1 MADRKPGA
9 TGLNPKR
16 GLKALMAD
24 TGAHEP
30 LRQPSEAQ
38 VIPVDRLVPNPN
50 QPRKSFD
57 RSELEEL
64 ADSIRE
70 KGVIQPLIVRPD
82 PEDGDMYQIVAGER
96 RWRAA
101 QFARLHEVP
110 VLVRS
115 YSDAETLEIGIIEN
129 IHRAAL
135 NPIEEAA
142 GYQQLIDEFGF
153 TQDLAAAAL
162 GRSRSHVANM
172 LRLLN
177 LPASVREMVRKGD
190 LSAGHARALVTAGD
204 PEALAR
210 TVVRRGL
217 SVRDTEKLARNA
229 GSERSSGR
237 HKRAMKDADTVGLE
251 GDLSAALNMK
261 VTITHRADGGSGQV
275 TVAYSTLED
284 LDRLCSLLS
293 SVRQE

>member
-24 TGAHEP
+24 TGSHEP

-38 VIPVDRLVPNPN
+38 VIPVDRLVPNPK
-50 QPRKSFD
+50 QPRKNFD

-64 ADSIRE
+64 AASIRE
-70 KGVIQPLIVRPD
+70 KGVIQPLIARPD

-101 QFARLHEVP
+101 QYARLHEVP

-153 TQDLAAAAL
+153 TQDLAAVAL

-177 LPASVREMVRKGD
+177 LPASVREMVLKGD
-190 LSAGHARALVTAGD
+190 LSAGHARALVTADD

-210 TVVRRGL
+210 TVVRRSL
-217 SVRDTEKLARNA
+217 SVRDTEKLVRNA

-237 HKRAMKDADTVGLE
+237 RERAVKDADTVGLE
-251 GDLSAALNMK
+251 SDLSAALSMK
-261 VTITHRADGGSGQV
+261 VTITHRADGGSGQI

>member
-1 MADRKPGA
+1 MEDRKPGI
-9 TGLNPKR
+9 TGLNPNR

-24 TGAHEP
+24 TGSREP
-30 LRQPSEAQ
+30 LRQLAEAQ
-38 VIPVDRLVPNPN
+38 VIPVERLGPNPK
-50 QPRKSFD
+50 QPRKNFD
-57 RSELEEL
+57 QSELEQL
-64 ADSIRE
+64 AASIRE

-82 PEDGDMYQIVAGER
+82 PKDGDMYQIVAGER

-101 QFARLHEVP
+101 QLARLHEVP
-110 VLVRS
+110 VLVRR
-115 YSDAETLEIGIIEN
+115 YSDKETLEIGIIEN
-129 IHRAAL
+129 IHRTAL

-177 LPASVREMVRKGD
+177 LPASVRQLVLKGD

-217 SVRDTEKLARNA
+217 SVRDTEKLVRNA
-229 GSERSSGR
+229 ESKRSSGGR
-237 HKRAMKDADTVGLE
+237 KPAEKDADTVGLE
-251 GDLSAALNMK
+251 GDLSAALSMK
-261 VTITHRADGGSGQV
+261 VTITHGANGESGQV
-275 TVAYSTLED
+275 TVAYGTLED